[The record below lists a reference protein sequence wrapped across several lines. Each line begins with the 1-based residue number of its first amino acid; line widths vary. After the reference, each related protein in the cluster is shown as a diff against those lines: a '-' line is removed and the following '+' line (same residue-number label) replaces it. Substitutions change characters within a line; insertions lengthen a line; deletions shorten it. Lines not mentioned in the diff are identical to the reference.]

1 MKGYNCM
8 IAGCEFTGYTGTPGV
23 LSAAELN
30 KIVKDSATMAHDR
43 DAAAKIVTWNSSH
56 WASFYNAETPK
67 RILAYAF
74 LPSVGYSKKS
84 STLIC
89 ILFHPVEV
97 PFLY

>member
-43 DAAAKIVTWNSSH
+43 DAAAKIVT
-56 WASFYNAETPK
+56 
-67 RILAYAF
+67 
-74 LPSVGYSKKS
+74 
-84 STLIC
+84 
-89 ILFHPVEV
+89 
-97 PFLY
+97 